1 MARAHSRHY
10 LFRGS
15 RMKSVVSPARW
26 ALALAVFGLAGPV
39 SAQVSLTALGS
50 PYTQDFNTL
59 ANAGTTNT
67 TVPAGWAFLET
78 GGSAN
83 TTYAASTGSDNGGN
97 TYSYGASANTERA
110 FGGLQ
115 SGTVIPSLGA
125 AFTNN
130 TGATIDTLAI
140 AFAGEQ
146 WRIGNTAAARD
157 DRLDFEY
164 STDATSLSTGTWIA
178 ATSLNLTNPIKTAA
192 TAGALD
198 GNLATNRTAVS
209 ASISGLTIANGTTFW
224 IRWRDFNASG
234 ADDGLAIDD
243 FSLTPSGTI
252 PPPNLTI
259 NDVSVVE
266 GATGNTVL
274 ASFTVSLD
282 APAPAGGVTF
292 DIATADGTATTAD
305 ADYVTRSLI
314 GQTITAG
321 NTSYTFDVTVNGDSA
336 IEPNE
341 TFLVNVTGIT
351 GATGT
356 DTQGQGT
363 ITNDD
368 AVLPQL
374 SINDA
379 SVTEGNSGTVAA
391 QFTIT
396 SSVAAPAGGYV
407 VSYSTG
413 DDTATVANND
423 YLAASGTVT
432 ILQGQ
437 TTATVDITVNGDTTV
452 EPNEQFFV
460 NLTLS
465 PIGTQIADGQGIGTI
480 TNDDAFPTL
489 TVGNASVVEGN
500 SGQTGIE
507 FPLTLSGPA
516 PAGGVNFTINTAD
529 GTATAPGDY
538 IAFVNASASIAAGQ
552 TTGSFFVIVNGDT
565 TAEANETLTVTLSN
579 LVNATAGATL
589 TATGTITND
598 DAVEIHDIQGTG
610 LAGPLVN
617 QPVLTLNNVVTGRGP
632 QGFTMQAPDARADA
646 DPNTSEG
653 IYVFTS
659 STPTVF
665 VGDMV
670 NVSGTALEFN
680 GLTEIGSA
688 TVTFVSS
695 GNPLPT
701 AVEFNATV
709 PSSDPANPTCVT
721 SGSNY
726 ECFEFMRVHIAD
738 GLVSTGNQR
747 FGSPATESFAE
758 VFITA
763 NGRRGVREPGL
774 LYPLVPTAGNLAA
787 GQWDGNPELFE
798 LDADY
803 FGAVPV
809 DTPITGGTRFSATGV
824 MGYDFGDYE
833 LWATEFTVT
842 QAAQV
847 PRPVRAS
854 NGSADLRIGSFNM
867 LRYCDTTNNGTGS
880 DPCLAPTPTV
890 DGFNYKVARLSRYVS
905 EVLLLPDVLGVV
917 EVENLAVLQAL
928 ATRIQADTGVVYSAR
943 LEEGNDIGG
952 IDVGFLVRNDRVTID
967 TVTQLGKTLTWNDPT
982 GSPTALL
989 HDRPPLLLEATFTAN
1004 GNIPFG
1010 VMVVHPKSRSCVDQT
1025 GGASCVQADVDRNR
1039 LKRFNQGKYHAE
1051 QIQAFQLAHPGRI
1064 LTVVGDFND
1073 YQFSDGWTHMLGMM
1087 EGKHDDAA
1095 NLLDYAGNTVV
1106 SPSLWNAVMSVPEN
1120 ERYSFLF
1127 TENFGTFQG
1136 FNTRDLPTQQSLDH
1150 ALLNVTARRLFAGF
1164 DYGRAANDAPNEWER
1179 LCNVIPTLPATVP
1192 PGCPNIAIGVSD
1204 HDGLVFVLATDRI
1217 FGDGFETAP

>member
-1 MARAHSRHY
+1 
-10 LFRGS
+10 
-15 RMKSVVSPARW
+15 MKSVVSPARW
-26 ALALAVFGLAGPV
+26 ALALAVLGLAGPV
-39 SAQVSLTALGS
+39 SAQVSLTTLGS
-50 PYTQDFNTL
+50 PYTQDFAGL
-59 ANAGTTNT
+59 ANSGTTNT
-67 TVPAGWAFLET
+67 ALPTGWAFAET
-78 GGSAN
+78 GTAAN
-83 TTYAASTGSDNGGN
+83 TTYAADTGSANAGN
-97 TYSYGASANTERA
+97 TYSYGLSSDPDRA
-110 FGGLQ
+110 FGSLL
-115 SGTVIPSLGA
+115 SGSLTSNVGA
-125 AFTNN
+125 QFAND
-130 TGATIDTLAI
+130 TGSTITDLAI
-140 AFAGEQ
+140 AFTGEQ
-146 WRIGNTAAARD
+146 WRIGNNSTARD
-157 DRLDFEY
+157 DRLEFEY
-164 STDATSLSTGTWIA
+164 SLDATSLTTGTWVA
-178 ATSLNLTNPIKTAA
+178 VTGLNFTNPIKTAA
-192 TAGALD
+192 AAGPLN
-198 GNLATNRTAVS
+198 GNLAANRTAVS
-209 ASISGLTIANGTTFW
+209 ASITGLTVANGGGFW
-224 IRWRDFNASG
+224 IRWKDFNSSG
-234 ADDGLAIDD
+234 ADDGLSIDD
-243 FSLTPSGTI
+243 FSLTPTGVV

-259 NDVSVVE
+259 NDVSVTE

-274 ASFTVSLD
+274 ASFTVSLS

-305 ADYVTRSLI
+305 ADYVARTLT

-321 NTSYTFDVTVNGDSA
+321 NTNYTFDVTVNGDSA
-336 IEPNE
+336 IESDE
-341 TFLVNVTGIT
+341 TFLVNLTNLT

-374 SINDA
+374 SINDV
-379 SVTEGNSGTVAA
+379 SVTEGNGGTVAA

-396 SSVAAPAGGYV
+396 SSVAAPVGGFAV
-407 VSYSTG
+407 PYSTA
-413 DDTATVANND
+413 DDTATVADSD
-423 YLAASGTVT
+423 YAGATGTVT

-437 TTATVDITVNGDTTV
+437 TTATISITVNGDTTV

-460 NLTLS
+460 NLGT
-465 PIGTQIADGQGIGTI
+465 PPAGTQIADGQGVGTI

-489 TVGNASVVEGN
+489 TVGNASVIEGD
-500 SGQTGIE
+500 SGQVGLQ

-516 PAGGVNFTINTAD
+516 PAGGVSFTVNTAN
-529 GTATAPGDY
+529 GTATAPSDY
-538 IAFVNASASIAAGQ
+538 IAFVNASGGIGAGQ
-552 TTGSFFVIVNGDT
+552 TTGSVSVIVNGDT

-598 DAVEIHDIQGTG
+598 DAVEIHDIQGDR

-617 QPVLTLNNVVTGRGP
+617 QPVLTLNNVVTGKGP
-632 QGFTMQAPDARADA
+632 QGFTMQVPDARADA
-646 DPNTSEG
+646 NPNTSEG

-659 STPTVF
+659 SAPTVN
-665 VGDMV
+665 VGDLV

-688 TVTFVSS
+688 TVTFVSA
-695 GNPLPT
+695 GNPLP
-701 AVEFNATV
+701 APVEFNATV
-709 PSSDPANPTCVT
+709 PSPNPATPTCVT

-726 ECFEFMRVHIAD
+726 ECFEFMRVRIAD

-747 FGSPATESFAE
+747 FGSPATESYAE
-758 VFITA
+758 VFVTA

-809 DTPITGGTRFSATGV
+809 DTPITGGTRFTATGV
-824 MGYDFGDYE
+824 LGYDFGDYE
-833 LWATEFTVT
+833 LWATEFSVT

-854 NGSADLRIGSFNM
+854 HGSTDLRIGAFNM
-867 LRYCDTTNNGTGS
+867 LRYCDTTNNGSGS

-890 DGFNYKVARLSRYVS
+890 DGFNYKVARLSKYIN

-952 IDVGFLVRNDRVTID
+952 IDVGFLVRNDRVTIG
-967 TVTQLGKTLTWNDPT
+967 TVTQLGKTQTWNDPT

-989 HDRPPLLLEATFTAN
+989 HDRPPLLLEATFSAN
-1004 GNIPFG
+1004 GNIPFA

-1025 GGASCVQADVDRNR
+1025 GGATCVQADVDRNR

-1087 EGKHDDAA
+1087 EGKYDDAA
-1095 NLLDYAGNTVV
+1095 NLLDYTGNTVV
-1106 SPSLWNAVMSVPEN
+1106 SPPLWNAVMSVPEN

-1127 TENFGTFQG
+1127 TENFGMFQG

-1150 ALLNVTARRLFAGF
+1150 ALLSASARSLFAGF
-1164 DYGRAANDAPNEWER
+1164 DYGRADNDAPNEWER
-1179 LCNVIPTLPATVP
+1179 LCNVVPTAPATIP

-1204 HDGLVFVLATDRI
+1204 HDGLVFVLATDRL
-1217 FGDGFETAP
+1217 FANGFEPAQ

>member
-15 RMKSVVSPARW
+15 RMKSVVSSARW

-39 SAQVSLTALGS
+39 SAQISLTTLGS
-50 PYTQDFNTL
+50 PYAQDFAGL
-59 ANAGTTNT
+59 ASSGTTNT
-67 TVPAGWAFLET
+67 ALPTGWAFLET
-78 GGSAN
+78 GTAAN
-83 TTYAASTGSDNGGN
+83 TTYAADIGSANAGN
-97 TYSYGASANTERA
+97 TYSYGLSSDPDRA
-110 FGGLQ
+110 FGALL
-115 SGTVIPSLGA
+115 SGSLTTNIGA
-125 AFTNN
+125 QFTND
-130 TGATIDTLAI
+130 TGSTVNDLAI
-140 AFAGEQ
+140 AFTGEQ

-157 DRLDFEY
+157 DRLEFEY
-164 STDATSLSTGTWIA
+164 SLDATSLSTGTWTA
-178 ATSLNLTNPIKTAA
+178 VTSLNFANPIKTAA
-192 TAGALD
+192 SAGALN
-198 GNLATNRTAVS
+198 GNLAANRTAVS
-209 ASISGLTIANGTTFW
+209 ATITGLSIANGAGFW
-224 IRWRDFNASG
+224 IRWKDFNASG

-243 FSLTPSGTI
+243 FSLTPTGTV

-259 NDVSVVE
+259 NDVSVTE

-274 ASFTVSLD
+274 ASFTVSLS

-305 ADYVTRSLI
+305 ADYVARSLT
-314 GQTITAG
+314 GQTIAAG

-336 IEPNE
+336 IEANE

-374 SINDA
+374 SINDV
-379 SVTEGNSGTVAA
+379 SVTEGNSGTVPA

-407 VSYSTG
+407 VSYSTA
-413 DDTATVANND
+413 DDTATTADSD
-423 YLAASGTVT
+423 YVGASGTVT

-465 PIGTQIADGQGIGTI
+465 PIGTQIADGQGVGTI
-480 TNDDAFPTL
+480 TNDDAFPVL
-489 TVGNASVVEGN
+489 SIGNASVVEGH
-500 SGQTGIE
+500 SGTTLLN
-507 FPLTLSGPA
+507 FPLTLTGQA
-516 PAGGVNFTINTAD
+516 PAGGVSFTVNTTN
-529 GTATAPGDY
+529 GTATGGSD
-538 IAFVNASASIAAGQ
+538 FVAIVDGSGSVAAGQ
-552 TTGSFFVIVNGDT
+552 TSGTLAITVNGDT
-565 TAEANETLTVTLSN
+565 VAEGNETFTVTLSAP
-579 LVNATAGATL
+579 VSATL
-589 TATGTITND
+589 GTATATGTITND
-598 DAVEIHDIQGTG
+598 DAVEIHDIQGDG
-610 LAGPLVN
+610 LASPLVN
-617 QPVLTLNNVVTGRGP
+617 QPVLTLSNVVTGKGP
-632 QGFTMQAPDARADA
+632 QGFTMQVPDARADA
-646 DPNTSEG
+646 NPNTSEG

-659 STPTVF
+659 SAPTVN
-665 VGDMV
+665 VGDLV

-688 TVTFVSS
+688 TVTFVSA

-809 DTPITGGTRFSATGV
+809 DTPIIGGTRFSATGV

-833 LWATEFTVT
+833 LWATEFTVA

-854 NGSADLRIGSFNM
+854 NGAADLRIGSFNM

-890 DGFNYKVARLSRYVS
+890 DGFNYKVARLSKYVS

-928 ATRIQADTGVVYSAR
+928 AARIQADTGVAYSAR

-952 IDVGFLVRNDRVTID
+952 IDVGFLVRDDRVTIG
-967 TVTQLGKTLTWNDPT
+967 TVTQLGKALTWNDPT

-1064 LTVVGDFND
+1064 LAVVGDFND

-1127 TENFGTFQG
+1127 TENFGVFQG

>member
-1 MARAHSRHY
+1 
-10 LFRGS
+10 
-15 RMKSVVSPARW
+15 MKSVVSSARW

-39 SAQVSLTALGS
+39 SAQVSLTTLGS
-50 PYTQDFNTL
+50 PYTQDFAGL
-59 ANAGTTNT
+59 ASSGTTNT
-67 TVPAGWAFLET
+67 ALPTGWAFLET
-78 GGSAN
+78 GSAAN
-83 TTYAASTGSDNGGN
+83 TTYAADTGSNTAGN
-97 TYSYGASANTERA
+97 TYSYGLASDPDRA
-110 FGGLQ
+110 FGALL
-115 SGTVIPSLGA
+115 SGSLTANLGA
-125 AFTNN
+125 QFTNN
-130 TGATIDTLAI
+130 TGSTVNDLAI
-140 AFAGEQ
+140 AFNGEQ
-146 WRIGNTAAARD
+146 WRIGNNGTARD
-157 DRLDFEY
+157 DRLEFEY
-164 STDATSLSTGTWIA
+164 SLDATSLSTGTWTA
-178 ATSLNLTNPIKTAA
+178 VTALNFTNPIKTAA
-192 TAGALD
+192 SAGALN
-198 GNLATNRTAVS
+198 GNQAANRTAVS
-209 ASISGLTIANGTTFW
+209 ASITGLSIANGAGFW
-224 IRWRDFNASG
+224 IRWKDFNATSS
-234 ADDGLAIDD
+234 DDGLAIDD
-243 FSLTPSGTI
+243 FSLTPTGTI

-259 NDVSVVE
+259 NDVSVTE

-274 ASFTVSLD
+274 ASFTVSLS

-292 DIATADGTATTAD
+292 SIATADGTATTAD
-305 ADYVTRSLI
+305 SDYVAKSLT
-314 GQTITAG
+314 GQTIAAG

-341 TFLVNVTGIT
+341 TFLVNVTSIT

-391 QFTIT
+391 QFTVT
-396 SSVAAPAGGYV
+396 SSVAAPAGGYI

-413 DDTATVANND
+413 DDTATVANSD

-437 TTATVDITVNGDTTV
+437 TTATFDITVNGDTNV

-465 PIGTQIADGQGIGTI
+465 PIGTQIADGQGVGTI
-480 TNDDAFPTL
+480 TNDDAFPVL
-489 TVGNASVVEGN
+489 SIGNASVVEGH
-500 SGQTGIE
+500 SGTTLLN
-507 FPLTLSGPA
+507 FPLTLSAPA
-516 PAGGVNFTINTAD
+516 PAGGASFTVNTTN
-529 GTATAPGDY
+529 GTATGGSD
-538 IAFVNASASIAAGQ
+538 FVAIVNGSGSVAAGQ
-552 TTGSFFVIVNGDT
+552 TSGTLAVTVNGDT
-565 TAEANETLTVTLSN
+565 VAEANETFTVTLSAP
-579 LVNATAGATL
+579 VSATL
-589 TATGTITND
+589 GTATATGTITND
-598 DAVEIHDIQGTG
+598 DAVEIHDIQGDG

-617 QPVLTLNNVVTGRGP
+617 QPVLTLNNVVTGKGP

-646 DPNTSEG
+646 NPNTSEG

-659 STPTVF
+659 SAPTVN
-665 VGDMV
+665 VGDLV

-688 TVTFVSS
+688 TVTFVSA

-709 PSSDPANPTCVT
+709 PSSNPTNPTCVT

-824 MGYDFGDYE
+824 LGYDFGDYE

-842 QAAQV
+842 AAAQV

-854 NGSADLRIGSFNM
+854 HGTADLRIGSFNM
-867 LRYCDTTNNGTGS
+867 LRYCDTTNNGAGA

-890 DGFNYKVARLSRYVS
+890 DGFNYKVARLSKYVS

-952 IDVGFLVRNDRVTID
+952 IDVGFLVRNDRVTIG

-989 HDRPPLLLEATFTAN
+989 NDRPPLLLEATFTAG
-1004 GNIPFG
+1004 GNIPFA

-1025 GGASCVQADVDRNR
+1025 GGATCVQADVDRNR

-1051 QIQAFQLAHPGRI
+1051 QIQAFQLANPGRI

-1087 EGKHDDAA
+1087 EGKHDDTA

-1127 TENFGTFQG
+1127 TENFGVFQG

-1217 FGDGFETAP
+1217 FGDGFEPAP